1 MDTPIKGFLK
11 FFSVRFDGS
20 DFGNPEYSA
29 HLSSGIQILNAM
41 TNRCPR
47 ADRLRSGMHSPASL
61 MTAAYACRTMPPN
74 ASYGRRTGR
83 KNWTFAGSDEGGR
96 RADDIYSLIATAKL
110 NDIDPQAWLADV
122 ARTNSRAGARWIT
135 DKISPSLGQNTG
147 ENRVRRCL
155 EKGQLRGSS
164 RRAKSSNGIHGAALQ
179 CRDCRERVRAWQ
191 SQAPRICNGFR

>member
-122 ARTNSRAGARWIT
+122 ALGGMIGQAREDQFQGRSSVDHRQNLAQSGAKYR
-135 DKISPSLGQNTG
+135 G
-147 ENRVRRCL
+147 ESC
-155 EKGQLRGSS
+155 
-164 RRAKSSNGIHGAALQ
+164 AAM
-179 CRDCRERVRAWQ
+179 
-191 SQAPRICNGFR
+191 P